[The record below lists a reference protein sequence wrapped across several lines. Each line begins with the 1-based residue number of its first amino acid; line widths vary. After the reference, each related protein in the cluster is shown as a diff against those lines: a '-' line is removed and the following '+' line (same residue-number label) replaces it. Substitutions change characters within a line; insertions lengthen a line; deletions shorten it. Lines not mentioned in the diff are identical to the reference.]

1 LHEAGL
7 LQPRTGVQGSGS
19 AVPQCSAARR
29 HCGAVPVRSVVV
41 EPGAEP
47 PPARPVVRAAP
58 PACTPAAPYF
68 AREEERPLIKKSRP
82 KYLDLT
88 EIKMPT
94 PALVSI
100 LHRASGIGLY
110 LVGIP
115 LGLYLFQMSLASEQ
129 GYAQFAAI
137 AGHWFVKLIF
147 LGLLWAFLHHFCAG
161 IRYLTLDMH
170 MGEELQQARSTSYA
184 VLAVSLVL
192 TLVLGVQ
199 LW

>member
-1 LHEAGL
+1 L
-7 LQPRTGVQGSGS
+7 R
-19 AVPQCSAARR
+19 
-29 HCGAVPVRSVVV
+29 
-41 EPGAEP
+41 
-47 PPARPVVRAAP
+47 PARAN
-58 PACTPAAPYF
+58 PALHFP
-68 AREEERPLIKKSRP
+68 REEDRPLIKKKRP

-100 LHRASGIGLY
+100 LHRASGIALY
-110 LVGIP
+110 LVGVP
-115 LGLYLFQMSLASEQ
+115 LGLYFFQMSLASEQ
-129 GYAQFAAI
+129 QYAQFAAI
-137 AGHWFVKLIF
+137 AGHWFVKLML

-170 MGEELQQARSTSYA
+170 MGEELQQARSTSFA
-184 VLAVSLVL
+184 VLVVSLAL

>member
-1 LHEAGL
+1 
-7 LQPRTGVQGSGS
+7 VQRWHRRR
-19 AVPQCSAARR
+19 AAATA
-29 HCGAVPVRSVVV
+29 CSVVV
-41 EPGAEP
+41 ERGS
-47 PPARPVVRAAP
+47 ARHRFSACHGQPDRRARAP
-58 PACTPAAPYF
+58 RPYF
-68 AREEERPLIKKSRP
+68 AREEDSPLIKKSRP

-110 LVGIP
+110 LVGVP

-170 MGEELQQARSTSYA
+170 MGEELQQARSTSLA

>member
-1 LHEAGL
+1 MQRRRRAWKVSRGF
-7 LQPRTGVQGSGS
+7 P
-19 AVPQCSAARR
+19 AARE
-29 HCGAVPVRSVVV
+29 AS
-41 EPGAEP
+41 
-47 PPARPVVRAAP
+47 
-58 PACTPAAPYF
+58 PACDCAAPYF
-68 AREEERPLIKKSRP
+68 PREEDRPLIKKSRP

-94 PALVSI
+94 AALVSI

-137 AGHWFVKLIF
+137 ADHWFVKLIF

>member
-1 LHEAGL
+1 M
-7 LQPRTGVQGSGS
+7 
-19 AVPQCSAARR
+19 
-29 HCGAVPVRSVVV
+29 
-41 EPGAEP
+41 
-47 PPARPVVRAAP
+47 
-58 PACTPAAPYF
+58 
-68 AREEERPLIKKSRP
+68 IKKSRP

-137 AGHWFVKLIF
+137 ASHWFVKLIF

-170 MGEELQQARSTSYA
+170 MGEEVQQARSTSYA
-184 VLAVSLVL
+184 VLVVSLVL

>member
-1 LHEAGL
+1 VLRRHRRRPAASE
-7 LQPRTGVQGSGS
+7 GSVIVERGS
-19 AVPQCSAARR
+19 ARHRSGARR
-29 HCGAVPVRSVVV
+29 GQADRR
-41 EPGAEP
+41 
-47 PPARPVVRAAP
+47 ARVSR
-58 PACTPAAPYF
+58 PYF
-68 AREEERPLIKKSRP
+68 AREEDSPLIKKSRP
-82 KYLDLT
+82 KYLNLI

-94 PALVSI
+94 AALVSI

-115 LGLYLFQMSLASEQ
+115 LGLYLFQMSLDSEQ
-129 GYAQFAAI
+129 GYTQFAAI
-137 AGHWFVKLIF
+137 ADHWFVKLIF

-161 IRYLTLDMH
+161 IRYLTLDLH
-170 MGEELQQARSTSYA
+170 MGEEVQQARSTSHA

>member
-1 LHEAGL
+1 MPQRRAASSPNPACHVTWHGTGEAQTAG
-7 LQPRTGVQGSGS
+7 RT
-19 AVPQCSAARR
+19 AAMRARR
-29 HCGAVPVRSVVV
+29 AH
-41 EPGAEP
+41 
-47 PPARPVVRAAP
+47 
-58 PACTPAAPYF
+58 F
-68 AREEERPLIKKSRP
+68 ALEEDHPLIKKSRP

-88 EIKMPT
+88 EIKMPI

-129 GYAQFAAI
+129 GYVQFAAI
-137 AGHWFVKLIF
+137 AGHWFVKLIL

-170 MGEELQQARSTSYA
+170 MGEEVQQARGTSY
-184 VLAVSLVL
+184 VVFAVSLVL

>member
-1 LHEAGL
+1 
-7 LQPRTGVQGSGS
+7 
-19 AVPQCSAARR
+19 
-29 HCGAVPVRSVVV
+29 
-41 EPGAEP
+41 
-47 PPARPVVRAAP
+47 
-58 PACTPAAPYF
+58 
-68 AREEERPLIKKSRP
+68 LIKKSRP

-94 PALVSI
+94 AALVSI
-100 LHRASGIGLY
+100 LHRASGVGLY

-115 LGLYLFQMSLASEQ
+115 LGLYLFQMSLDSEQ

-137 AGHWFVKLIF
+137 ADHWFVKLIF

-161 IRYLTLDMH
+161 IRYLFLDMH
-170 MGEELQQARSTSYA
+170 MGEELQQARSTSHA

-192 TLVLGVQ
+192 TLILGAQ